1 MPSLSGEGAK
11 ISRAVDKSNKN
22 MSWYSLAAELN
33 SIQVQGPIFSVSHER
48 LNVLKIFKY
57 NYVVKSSIVK
67 GNMCMESEQ

>member
-33 SIQVQGPIFSVSHER
+33 SFQGPIFSVSNEKF
-48 LNVLKIFKY
+48 NVAK
-57 NYVVKSSIVK
+57 IVK
-67 GNMCMESEQ
+67 VELSTVKGSIQGVSGKIQN